1 MLNKQD
7 PGIKHT
13 QHVHKNILRKK
24 NFSVDMIVE
33 NGDKRK
39 FLENLVKGYN
49 DKKKNND
56 SRNYIHSK
64 KTPWVPNIGP
74 KIRIRF
80 KKR

>member
-1 MLNKQD
+1 
-7 PGIKHT
+7 
-13 QHVHKNILRKK
+13 
-24 NFSVDMIVE
+24 MIVE